1 MTDWQ
6 VLDQRDRI
14 QFSNI
19 CRKSVNLKI
28 NRILWLSTYII
39 HISLFLL
46 VFVKIHF
53 MKWCIQFNK
62 MELTSNIADVP
73 DTLLPDLWNKVN
85 RIKQFG
91 PSSVSIHLNSI
102 LRAVDL
108 YILLSP
114 RLVFLSYEVNCD
126 KLIVVFN
133 PDE

>member
-1 MTDWQ
+1 
-6 VLDQRDRI
+6 
-14 QFSNI
+14 
-19 CRKSVNLKI
+19 
-28 NRILWLSTYII
+28 
-39 HISLFLL
+39 
-46 VFVKIHF
+46 
-53 MKWCIQFNK
+53 

-73 DTLLPDLWNKVN
+73 DTLLPDLWNEVN

-114 RLVFLSYEVNCD
+114 RLVFLSYGVNCD